1 MTTAKT
7 SEWHDPIAT
16 ERLPSFE
23 ELTGSETPTIV
34 MRESQLQERGQ
45 HARAQLR
52 SIPLLQTFGFDTVV
66 HTDVWA
72 DPFKLVDYDHVASDD
87 IEDPVELSFP
97 LVHIVT
103 QQGITDYGEEELV
116 RELLRRSIDE
126 QKRYVLV
133 TDTAA
138 PKTPTF
144 TQKPGK
150 SVVDEF
156 GAPSVQDYEHLSSL
170 FVDNHL
176 DSKIP
181 IVDTRN
187 VFFHAASTIH
197 AEAGAPAQSID
208 EIFDFTNAPQTSPIW
223 ESARYFLQHDLESVL
238 DAYTDRLRE
247 ALRSWTERGDTQ
259 RAANNI
265 LEVMQVCDYDIE
277 QLEDYRTTKPEYR

>member
-1 MTTAKT
+1 MTTAEM

-16 ERLPSFE
+16 GRLPSFE
-23 ELTGSETPTIV
+23 ELTGSDASTIV
-34 MRESQLQERGQ
+34 MRDSQLQERGQ
-45 HARAQLR
+45 RARAQLR
-52 SIPLLQTFGFDTVV
+52 SIPLLQTFGLDSVV

-72 DPFKLVDYDHVASDD
+72 DQFKLVDHDHIASDD
-87 IEDPVELSFP
+87 VEDPAELSFP

-116 RELLRRSIDE
+116 RKLLRRSIDE
-126 QKRYVLV
+126 HKRYILV

-170 FVDNHL
+170 FVDNYL

-197 AEAGAPAQSID
+197 DEEGAPAQSID
-208 EIFDFTNAPQTSPIW
+208 DIFDFTNAPPPSPIW
-223 ESARYFLQHDLESVL
+223 EAARYFLQYDLESVL

-265 LEVMQVCDYDIE
+265 LEVMQVCDYDIK
-277 QLEDYRTTKPEYR
+277 QLEDYRTTDPEYR